1 MINNTSGATPE
12 NESRVRREV
21 NEFMFENF
29 DFTISVA
36 LAFLILW
43 VVSILFLWIF
53 TDEEKNG
60 GKKK

>member
-1 MINNTSGATPE
+1 
-12 NESRVRREV
+12 
-21 NEFMFENF
+21 MFENF